1 MIKRFLVLILTAS
14 MLLTFPAC
22 SKIEEYYSFGEMD
35 YTQMIICYRG
45 TFENMFPFGSYIFH
59 GKFVEMKRHLSKSKR
74 AEYVFEVIEWFK
86 GGEDETRFS
95 VYSHAEGYGETDK
108 DAKKRY
114 HSTLEFHEKFEG
126 CDYVEGEEYVIIA
139 YKGSNNKPLLTPEV
153 YIPLNDLSKA
163 NNGKMS
169 VFHKTNELLSPEMTS
184 EEFLDFIRTRVKEA
198 AKAEE
203 EEAKAEAE

>member
-22 SKIEEYYSFGEMD
+22 SKIEEYYSFEEQD
-35 YTQMIICYRG
+35 YVQSQVMYVD
-45 TFENMFPFGSYIFH
+45 TFENLFPFGRYIFH

-95 VYSHAEGYGETDK
+95 LYSHAEGYGRTEK
-108 DAKKRY
+108 NVKKRY
-114 HSTLEFHEKFEG
+114 NSTMEFHEKFEG

-139 YKGSNNKPLLTPEV
+139 YNGSNNKPLLTPEV

-163 NNGKMS
+163 NKGKMS
-169 VFHKTNELLSPEMTS
+169 VFYKTNELLFPEMTS
-184 EEFLDFIRTRVKEA
+184 EEFLDFIRTRVEE